1 VVLNPGFSP
10 AWMALG
16 REDYNGQQYQQAA
29 EAFDKVDRGGP
40 DGLEAGFYRGL
51 SLLFSG
57 DYPHAEQA
65 FAGVARILPLGEVE
79 NNEGVAMSR
88 QGHDGTALF
97 VQAASTDPNAADYHF
112 NLAVSLKRH
121 GNSAAALNELAQ
133 CLKLRPNDS
142 EAQSLEQAWKSTET
156 GQSPAVVSSA
166 SGPDPLERIVR
177 TFDASAFRQAASML
191 DQMDVTRLAALVP
204 RERALKL
211 CAQARGYLARGL
223 LLEAE
228 RLYQAAVAA
237 DGTMAEA
244 HAGLAQVRERS
255 GDAGTAR
262 SEAHAAL
269 ELSPSPDAYLVLG
282 RLDLA
287 DNHLSEANSDAGNAL
302 KLDPAS
308 QPARDL
314 QQQILVRTGQSK

>member
-1 VVLNPGFSP
+1 
-10 AWMALG
+10 
-16 REDYNGQQYQQAA
+16 
-29 EAFDKVDRGGP
+29 
-40 DGLEAGFYRGL
+40 
-51 SLLFSG
+51 
-57 DYPHAEQA
+57 
-65 FAGVARILPLGEVE
+65 
-79 NNEGVAMSR
+79 
-88 QGHDGTALF
+88 
-97 VQAASTDPNAADYHF
+97 
-112 NLAVSLKRH
+112 
-121 GNSAAALNELAQ
+121 
-133 CLKLRPNDS
+133 
-142 EAQSLEQAWKSTET
+142 
-156 GQSPAVVSSA
+156 
-166 SGPDPLERIVR
+166 
-177 TFDASAFRQAASML
+177 
-191 DQMDVTRLAALVP
+191 
-204 RERALKL
+204 
-211 CAQARGYLARGL
+211 L